1 MRLFYILA
9 FLLLTALHVKS
20 QSQTVLPQEPDA
32 KHVKFY
38 PNPATSIITFDFLK
52 ESDKGYFFQVFN
64 FLGRKVHESLVNTKT
79 IINLSDFTRGIYIFQ
94 LKDPNGRIVESGKFQ
109 VNK

>member
-1 MRLFYILA
+1 MRIFYIL
-9 FLLLTALHVKS
+9 FITLLTTLSVKS
-20 QSQTVLPQEPDA
+20 QSQPASSQEPDA

-52 ESDKGYFFQVFN
+52 ESDKGHSFQVFN
-64 FLGRKVHESLVNTKT
+64 FLGRKVHESLVNSKT
-79 IINLSDFTRGIYIFQ
+79 VINLTDYTRGIYIFQ
-94 LKDPNGRIVESGKFQ
+94 LKDRNGQIVESGKFQ